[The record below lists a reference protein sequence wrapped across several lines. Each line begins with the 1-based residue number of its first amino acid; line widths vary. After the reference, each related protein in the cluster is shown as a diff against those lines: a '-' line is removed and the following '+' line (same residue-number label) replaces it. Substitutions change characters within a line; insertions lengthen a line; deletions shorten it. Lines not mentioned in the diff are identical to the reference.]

1 MSFSHMRPR
10 TSQLVELHVFYVPE
24 EVWNFK
30 LNTVP
35 IALASKFIS
44 AGFIRCINKYQHSR
58 VSPHITLRVLREK
71 LGEYLGGVTVADK
84 FKFLKCV
91 GKKLAVVKAKQETEL
106 ELKSFAPPYALYPEL
121 YLLPEVEY
129 FEDVYPL
136 SSVTQQRQYFNAED
150 NRFGHGSRLFSLL
163 QQKPPKSKQFLESIH
178 SSHQPENQKVHNPMD
193 QGEKESLPV
202 LHTKHRQDYSN
213 IVQEKHIKSRE
224 KDENRCSGSPLTPS
238 HSNPAHWES
247 GESGTVL
254 QTSQQNHLSQDQEG
268 PSTPKW
274 NDKTRGNHL
283 TLHVNQSDEQGQNNH
298 THENHITYRKDLT
311 NTEKNDH
318 QNDTKVR
325 GSTIQDA
332 RILTIVE
339 DQATEHAHKKPSLQQ
354 YRMKKSIADPGEK
367 WDKQAGERKQNH
379 LTHPKESILPPSPP
393 FPAFSLNSAQGPAM
407 QAAKSKMAEQLQ
419 QMKKDRRHME
429 KTRKELMKKAK
440 AILEQSKLRRY
451 QVREEWK
458 KKYFET
464 KKATVSLEG
473 ALSKLQQEV
482 ELYHQKLLKQL
493 EARGSRNRPNN
504 MTDSKHDCVPFSA
517 FSVVWPG
524 LPTQLC
530 GVRPGTWTLVCRQ
543 LHTWAGRGLQ
553 QGLRDERLQNYT
565 VIRITTVQH
574 ELDQL
579 RMKLDD
585 TKMKL
590 IIEIKLL
597 KLLVLLQMRKQAA
610 SDLRALRAELTQKKI
625 HSALILQSRKA
636 GIEDDTTLTL

>member
-504 MTDSKHDCVPFSA
+504 MTDSK
-517 FSVVWPG
+517 
-524 LPTQLC
+524 
-530 GVRPGTWTLVCRQ
+530 
-543 LHTWAGRGLQ
+543 
-553 QGLRDERLQNYT
+553 NYT

>member
-44 AGFIRCINKYQHSR
+44 AGFIR

-504 MTDSKHDCVPFSA
+504 MTDSK
-517 FSVVWPG
+517 
-524 LPTQLC
+524 
-530 GVRPGTWTLVCRQ
+530 
-543 LHTWAGRGLQ
+543 
-553 QGLRDERLQNYT
+553 NYT

-590 IIEIKLL
+590 IIEIK
-597 KLLVLLQMRKQAA
+597 MRKQAA